1 MLGFNLFAAKDP
13 LFWSALHFD
22 VGLFN
27 ELSKFFKILLVDFAK
42 FFWTDIAWLA
52 SQALKLGLNIGQ
64 LDYSCQFHL
73 KFADNVWWC
82 ASGHKNAIP
91 GAHLKS

>member
-1 MLGFNLFAAKDP
+1 MLDFNQFAAKDP

-42 FFWTDIAWLA
+42 FFWTDIARLA
-52 SQALKLGLNIGQ
+52 TQALELGLNIGQ
-64 LDYSCQFHL
+64 FNDLGQL
-73 KFADNVWWC
+73 R
-82 ASGHKNAIP
+82 
-91 GAHLKS
+91 L